1 MKLPQLL
8 FLIALAGFLAA
19 CGARSGGRPLVHL
32 PEAGRAPGWSKVGT
46 TRLFPADRL
55 WQYIDGDA
63 ERFLQAGVVQV
74 ETADYRWADQI
85 DAVVDL
91 YTMKSPEAAAKI
103 WNGESAS
110 GSRPIEVGDAGR
122 HYGSSLTFRKGRYF
136 VRLVAFG
143 NDARIAEAM
152 ETLARAVAGE
162 LNVRR

>member
-1 MKLPQLL
+1 MKLPRLL

-19 CGARSGGRPLVHL
+19 CGARSGGRSLVHL
-32 PEAGRAPGWSKVGT
+32 PETGRAPGWSKTGT

-74 ETADYRWADQI
+74 ETADYRGADQI

-91 YTMKSPEAAAKI
+91 YTMKSPEAAVKI
-103 WNGESAS
+103 WDSESSA
-110 GSRPIEVGDAGR
+110 GSRVIGIGDAGR

-136 VRLVAFG
+136 VRVVAFG
-143 NDARIAEAM
+143 DDARIAGAIEK
-152 ETLARAVAGE
+152 LARAVAGE